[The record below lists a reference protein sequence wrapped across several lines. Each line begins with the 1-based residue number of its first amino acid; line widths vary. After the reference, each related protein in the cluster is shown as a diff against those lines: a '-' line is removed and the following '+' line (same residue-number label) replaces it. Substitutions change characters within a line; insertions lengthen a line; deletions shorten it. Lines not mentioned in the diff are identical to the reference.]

1 MQYTGKTITLRTDD
15 KLYASLADHAAA
27 RRQTV
32 SEAVREILRNALLA
46 RPLAARSG
54 HLQGCMEEP
63 ATYSDHWRDTIRE
76 RNWRP

>member
-1 MQYTGKTITLRTDD
+1 MSKTLTLRTDEQ
-15 KLYASLADHAAA
+15 LYTALARHAHA
-27 RRQTV
+27 RNQTV

-54 HLQGCMEEP
+54 HLQGVMEEP
-63 ATYSDHWRDTIRE
+63 ADYSDHWRDTIRE